1 MIKVIGDPLEWKD
14 GMTVAEIIRIKNF
27 IFPMLIVQLNGQLV
41 RRPAFATTEVPDNA
55 DVQIIH
61 MMSGG

>member
-1 MIKVIGDPLEWKD
+1 MIRVNGDPFEWKD
-14 GMTVAEIIRIKNF
+14 GMTVADIIRLKNF
-27 IFPMLIVQLNGQLV
+27 IFPMLIVQLNGQLI
-41 RRPAFATTEVPDNA
+41 RRPAFATTAVPDDA

>member
-1 MIKVIGDPLEWKD
+1 MITVNGDPFEWKD
-14 GMTVAEIIRIKNF
+14 GLTVADIIRLKNF

-41 RRPAFATTEVPDNA
+41 RRPAFATTAVPDNA